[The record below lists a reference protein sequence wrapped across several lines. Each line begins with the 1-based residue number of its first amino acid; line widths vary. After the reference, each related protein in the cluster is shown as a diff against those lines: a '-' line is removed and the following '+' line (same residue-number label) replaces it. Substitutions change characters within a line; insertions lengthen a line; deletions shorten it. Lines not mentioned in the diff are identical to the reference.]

1 MRWLKAL
8 CSLTHLN
15 ASVVEPWQRVVT
27 SKLSGGSEVFV
38 PHRSSL
44 AFSDLTQRLTMIKVR
59 GTSSTITGSVDSS
72 DQGKGGRPAT
82 GGDKP
87 FGDVAAVF
95 GKTLSVSGTVSQHE
109 TKLQFIS
116 VSSSVDLDNISS
128 GGDTSLFGDLF
139 PIFISKK

>member
-1 MRWLKAL
+1 WRQA
-8 CSLTHLN
+8 
-15 ASVVEPWQRVVT
+15 
-27 SKLSGGSEVFV
+27 
-38 PHRSSL
+38 
-44 AFSDLTQRLTMIKVR
+44 
-59 GTSSTITGSVDSS
+59 
-72 DQGKGGRPAT
+72 
-82 GGDKP
+82 